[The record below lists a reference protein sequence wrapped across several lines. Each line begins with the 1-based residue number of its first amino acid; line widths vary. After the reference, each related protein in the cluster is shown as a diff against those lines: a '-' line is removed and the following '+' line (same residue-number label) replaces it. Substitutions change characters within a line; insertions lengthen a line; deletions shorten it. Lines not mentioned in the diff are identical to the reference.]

1 MVVKPPRDGGDA
13 DAGHQTA
20 SWSPALRDGGK
31 QENRSRTEAAA
42 VVLDPSQLFLN
53 PDGWS
58 VNPVATLVML
68 MDSEIRHGEHLDYCK
83 CCGISLIDHARNK
96 CV

>member
-20 SWSPALRDGGK
+20 SRSPALRDGGK

-53 PDGWS
+53 PDG
-58 VNPVATLVML
+58 
-68 MDSEIRHGEHLDYCK
+68 
-83 CCGISLIDHARNK
+83 
-96 CV
+96 